1 MQTAPGPDDIEA
13 SQSGDPYRRVSIRE
27 LRMSIAA
34 LRHLSLVPRLSAL
47 VLLITFVVFSAL
59 TAFLSRKTTQD
70 ALAEVESG
78 LLREV
83 GLIAESFDILHDS
96 LATQIVRLGEIF
108 TAAFPEGFT
117 LDATQVVRVGE
128 RDVPTLVH
136 GDEGAL
142 NLRFA
147 KPDRFSALTKGV
159 ATVFVRQGDDLVRIT
174 TSLRDAKGERVVGTV
189 LDRQHPAYRR
199 LLAGEPY
206 QGLALL
212 FGRQYVTRYVP
223 VKGAAGEVIGALFV
237 GLDFNES
244 LEALKHHLL
253 NLKFGE
259 TGYAYAVAVGEGP
272 ARGRFTLHPSLAGQS
287 LAERTDA
294 GSRELLARLVAD
306 ESGVMRYEWQD
317 GDESRE
323 KIVAFRRIPGFDW
336 AVAAGSYTDEFLGHS
351 RSLRNWLIGGTALA
365 GLLLFAL
372 VHELLRREL
381 SRLRALQQGVAALGQ
396 GDLTVRLSAPEGTT
410 SDEIDNLA
418 RQLNEVTASL
428 SGLVGR
434 VLGSVQRLGTSS
446 GQVSVITGQTAR
458 GVHRQEAETV
468 QVATAVTEMAAAVQE
483 VARNAAQVA
492 EATREARAEATAGG
506 KDVERVEEAIR
517 ELAGDVRGGGEVIS
531 RVADESRS
539 IGAVVDVIRGVAE
552 QTNLLALNAAI
563 EAARAGEQGRG
574 FAVVASEVRNLAEKT
589 RASTSDIQTM
599 IERLQAR
606 AGEAVQRIESGQ
618 RRAEETVSRAREA
631 HESLAGILQGVSA
644 IADMTT
650 QIASAAEE
658 QTVVAEEINRGV
670 VSIRDVAAENAAGAD
685 DLAETARTL
694 EAVAGDLREAIGGF
708 RV

>member
-1 MQTAPGPDDIEA
+1 
-13 SQSGDPYRRVSIRE
+13 
-27 LRMSIAA
+27 MSISV
-34 LRHLSLVPRLSAL
+34 LRRLSLVHRLSAL
-47 VLLITFVVFSAL
+47 VLVITFLIFAAL
-59 TAFLSRKTTQD
+59 VAFLSRKTSQD
-70 ALAEVESG
+70 ALAEVESA

-83 GLIAESFDILHDS
+83 ELIGESFDILHDS
-96 LATQIVRLGEIF
+96 LASQIVRLGEVF
-108 TAAFPEGFT
+108 AAAFPEGLS
-117 LDATQVVRVGE
+117 LDPAQTVRVGDRE
-128 RDVPTLVH
+128 VPALVH
-136 GDEGAL
+136 GDEGPV

-147 KPDRFSALTKGV
+147 KPDRFTALTHGV

-174 TSLRDAKGERVVGTV
+174 TSLRNAKGERVVGTA
-189 LDRQHPAYRR
+189 LDRQHPAYRP

-206 QGLALL
+206 QGLAQL

-223 VKGAAGEVIGALFV
+223 VKGSAGEVVGALFV

-253 NLKFGE
+253 ALKFGE

-272 ARGRFTLHPSLAGQS
+272 ARGRFTLHPSLEGQS

-294 GSRELLARLVAD
+294 GSRELLARLAAD
-306 ESGVMRYEWQD
+306 ERGVMRYAWHD
-317 GDESRE
+317 GDSTRE
-323 KIVAFRRIPGFDW
+323 KVVAFRRIPGFDW
-336 AVAAGSYTDEFLGHS
+336 AVAAGSYTDEFLAHS
-351 RSLRNWLIGGTALA
+351 RSLRDWLIGGTVLA
-365 GLLLFAL
+365 GLLLFGL
-372 VHELLRREL
+372 VYGLLRREL
-381 SRLRALQQGVAALGQ
+381 SRLRALQAGVTALGK
-396 GDLTVRLSAPEGTT
+396 GDLTVRLDAFEGRTG
-410 SDEIDNLA
+410 DEIDNLA
-418 RQLNEVTASL
+418 RQLNDVVASL
-428 SGLVGR
+428 RGLIGR
-434 VLGSVQRLGTSS
+434 VLGSVQRLGASS
-446 GQVSVITGQTAR
+446 GQVSVVTGQTAQ

-506 KDVERVEEAIR
+506 RDVKRVAEAIR
-517 ELAGDVRGGGEVIS
+517 ELAGDVRDGGDVIG
-531 RVADESRS
+531 RVAEESRS
-539 IGAVVDVIRGVAE
+539 IGAVVDVIRSVAE

-574 FAVVASEVRNLAEKT
+574 FAVVADEVRNLAEKT
-589 RASTSDIQTM
+589 RASTSDIQAM

-631 HESLAGILQGVSA
+631 HESLEGILRGIGA

-670 VSIRDVAAENAAGAD
+670 VSIRDVAAETAAGAD
-685 DLAETARTL
+685 DLANTTRSL